1 MGSIWEG
8 LGEGSGSSWALFG
21 RSGTLVGASGR
32 SWALLGRSWEGL
44 GLVFGGFGVGLGRVW
59 AGFCS
64 RPARVQVRK
73 QFHMML
79 PAFAC
84 FCLLG
89 HAFARQ
95 SVELILDFNSSW
107 LYCLLLLTFACACF
121 GLLCLLWLLAL
132 SVPLLLRFCLMLAHF
147 SLLWLIFSIFLRIL
161 SYLAIF

>member
-1 MGSIWEG
+1 MGA
-8 LGEGSGSSWALFG
+8 LGRSWGALGALVG

-32 SWALLGRSWEGL
+32 SWALLGRSWGDL
-44 GLVFGGFGVGLGRVW
+44 RWVLGGFGVGLGRVW

-64 RPARVQVRK
+64 RPARVQDRK

-89 HAFARQ
+89 HAFARH

-107 LYCLLLLTFACACF
+107 LYCLLLLFWVIGTSLDAFACFCWLFACF
-121 GLLCLLWLLAL
+121 SFLMVCFCLLLL
-132 SVPLLLRFCLMLAHF
+132 SW
-147 SLLWLIFSIFLRIL
+147 S
-161 SYLAIF
+161 